1 MSSSYST
8 VFWLSQ
14 YDQKKNGLEYNT
26 NRDQKI
32 KDQKENTEKKIK
44 NWEREK
50 RRRDQEKRLKGKI
63 KEIKNK
69 SKNRCAHFRKKSK
82 MYYLAHKGFSIN
94 T

>member
-32 KDQKENTEKKIK
+32 KDRKEKTEKKNK
-44 NWEREK
+44 NWEKEK
-50 RRRDQEKRLKGKI
+50 RRRDQEKRLKGKV
-63 KEIKNK
+63 KEKTDAHTLEK
-69 SKNRCAHFRKKSK
+69 SPKCIIQHTKDFP
-82 MYYLAHKGFSIN
+82 LIHDGL
-94 T
+94 